1 MLLSRCAGVRTLPL
15 LRALGFVGAAGAAVV
30 TAVAVATAA
39 AAGDPVPRGCDRFT
53 LEKIPLDAT
62 QAQVEALGIG
72 KLESLLVGTEESRF
86 RVRPPKTKKE
96 IELLLFHGRVRDIT
110 VLFHANAPTAD
121 TALADLRDRWGEPD
135 KPAETDKLTGAWA
148 KSIKVF
154 SWSDRSCPAYGAF
167 VSTGFDVRMILST
180 SVNRV
185 RYLGNERPEDAR

>member
-1 MLLSRCAGVRTLPL
+1 MLLSRFAGVRTLIL
-15 LRALGFVGAAGAAVV
+15 LLSFACAAGAA
-30 TAVAVATAA
+30 AGVAGAAA
-39 AAGDPVPRGCDRFT
+39 AAGDPAPQGCGRFT

-72 KLESLLVGTEESRF
+72 KLEPVLVGTEESRF
-86 RVRPPKTKKE
+86 HVRPPKTKKE

-110 VLFHANAPTAD
+110 LLFHANAATAD
-121 TALADLRDRWGEPD
+121 TALAELRGRWGEPD

-167 VSTGFDVRMILST
+167 VSTGFDVRIILST